1 MHYSPSF
8 LKQITSFITQH
19 VIKFAGFIPVFFCR
33 VLIVT
38 SKISQTLNKMEVMPL
53 PVALDFSEDVWNLS
67 LEDAE
72 EQTARDVLAELLAA
86 ELRQARARY
95 RLSNGQQQ
103 RAPNE
108 ILLPA
113 GILQSIARDILNASA
128 DEPCGI
134 RGCMV
139 FIDFEEPNS
148 RNSNDRKQRIG
159 AVKCHPYTVNTF
171 ELYLTLRP
179 HTTWTSKLPLFLQNL
194 AYRSTMVISQDYSL
208 VKRKLF
214 RSSSQ

>member
-1 MHYSPSF
+1 
-8 LKQITSFITQH
+8 
-19 VIKFAGFIPVFFCR
+19 
-33 VLIVT
+33 
-38 SKISQTLNKMEVMPL
+38 MEVMPL
-53 PVALDFSEDVWNLS
+53 PVTLDFTEDVWNLS

-113 GILQSIARDILNASA
+113 GILQSIARDILIASV

-148 RNSNDRKQRIG
+148 RNNEDRKQRIG

-179 HTTWTSKLPLFLQNL
+179 HSSWTSKLPLFLQNL